1 MPVLFAR
8 CAGLDVHKKTV
19 VACLML
25 TLLSGEVRKQVRTF
39 ATTTQGVLAVADWLT
54 SQQVSHVAMES
65 TGLYWRP
72 VFTILEGAFT
82 VILVNAQHIKAV
94 PGRKT
99 DVKDSQWLAEL
110 LRPGLLKASFI
121 PPQPIR
127 DLRDLV
133 RYRKSLIEERSR
145 EINRVQK
152 GLATANIQLSSVV
165 SDVMGASGR
174 AMFQAL
180 ITGEQSPE
188 VLAEL
193 AQGSVHKKIPQL
205 REALLGRVDAHHQI
219 LLSPLLAHISFLDQT
234 IFQLFFQIQQYLTP
248 YEEAVELLVSIP
260 GVAAETAACILGEI
274 GVDMRCFPTAAH
286 LASWAGV
293 CPGNRESAGKRLSG
307 QTTKGNKRLKAAL
320 AEVVWV
326 LSHMKDNYLS
336 AQYHR
341 LARRLGKPK
350 AVMAVAHSLLVII
363 YHLLRDKQPYRDLG
377 ATFFEAREKERVVKG
392 ALRRLEN
399 LGYTVTLQSP
409 EEVSA

>member
-65 TGLYWRP
+65 TGSYWCP

-133 RYRKSLIEERSR
+133 RYRESLIEERSR
-145 EINRVQK
+145 EVNRLHK
-152 GLATANIQLSSVV
+152 LLETANIKLAAVAT
-165 SDVMGASGR
+165 DVLCRSGR
-174 AMFQAL
+174 SRLDAL
-180 ITGEQSPE
+180 
-188 VLAEL
+188 
-193 AQGSVHKKIPQL
+193 
-205 REALLGRVDAHHQI
+205 
-219 LLSPLLAHISFLDQT
+219 
-234 IFQLFFQIQQYLTP
+234 
-248 YEEAVELLVSIP
+248 
-260 GVAAETAACILGEI
+260 
-274 GVDMRCFPTAAH
+274 
-286 LASWAGV
+286 
-293 CPGNRESAGKRLSG
+293 LSG
-307 QTTKGNKRLKAAL
+307 QGDPD
-320 AEVVWV
+320 V
-326 LSHMKDNYLS
+326 L
-336 AQYHR
+336 
-341 LARRLGKPK
+341 
-350 AVMAVAHSLLVII
+350 
-363 YHLLRDKQPYRDLG
+363 
-377 ATFFEAREKERVVKG
+377 
-392 ALRRLEN
+392 
-399 LGYTVTLQSP
+399 
-409 EEVSA
+409 